1 MSFLE
6 IVLLAVGLSMDSL
19 AVSVTGGALIQN
31 YRHHHM
37 LKIGCVMGIFQAGMT
52 IAGYLAGMSFKKY
65 ITAFDHWIAFLL
77 LLYLG
82 GKMIYESTQEK
93 EEDCRTNPLCY
104 KTLCGLGIATSID
117 ALAVGISLACIE
129 SAIALEALTIGIV
142 TFLFSAFGVYFGNH
156 FSRKIDLK
164 LDLIG
169 GLILIGIGTKIAAG
183 AAAPAGAEQAG
194 AQAPKPCAQTSRG
207 QTALCTQTA
216 AKTRKS
222 TKDISPLCFSLS
234 KSQISILCFVRQH
247 A

>member
-117 ALAVGISLACIE
+117 ALAVGISLACC
-129 SAIALEALTIGIV
+129 LL
-142 TFLFSAFGVYFGNH
+142 Y
-156 FSRKIDLK
+156 
-164 LDLIG
+164 
-169 GLILIGIGTKIAAG
+169 
-183 AAAPAGAEQAG
+183 
-194 AQAPKPCAQTSRG
+194 TSP
-207 QTALCTQTA
+207 
-216 AKTRKS
+216 
-222 TKDISPLCFSLS
+222 SP
-234 KSQISILCFVRQH
+234 RD
-247 A
+247 

>member
-82 GKMIYESTQEK
+82 AVSYTH
-93 EEDCRTNPLCY
+93 L
-104 KTLCGLGIATSID
+104 TLPT
-117 ALAVGISLACIE
+117 
-129 SAIALEALTIGIV
+129 T
-142 TFLFSAFGVYFGNH
+142 
-156 FSRKIDLK
+156 
-164 LDLIG
+164 
-169 GLILIGIGTKIAAG
+169 
-183 AAAPAGAEQAG
+183 
-194 AQAPKPCAQTSRG
+194 
-207 QTALCTQTA
+207 
-216 AKTRKS
+216 
-222 TKDISPLCFSLS
+222 
-234 KSQISILCFVRQH
+234 
-247 A
+247 

>member
-82 GKMIYESTQEK
+82 GKMIYESTQEQ

-117 ALAVGISLACIE
+117 ALAIGISF
-129 SAIALEALTIGIV
+129 ALLGINNYTEILSPILIIGFVSFVMSLIG
-142 TFLFSAFGVYFGNH
+142 LYFGIKCGCGCA
-156 FSRKIDLK
+156 RKLK
-164 LDLIG
+164 AELWGGIILVAIG
-169 GLILIGIGTKIAAG
+169 LKILI
-183 AAAPAGAEQAG
+183 EHLFLQ
-194 AQAPKPCAQTSRG
+194 
-207 QTALCTQTA
+207 
-216 AKTRKS
+216 
-222 TKDISPLCFSLS
+222 
-234 KSQISILCFVRQH
+234 
-247 A
+247 

>member
-117 ALAVGISLACIE
+117 ALAVGIMFAFTYDSLNIYW
-129 SAIALEALTIGIV
+129 AIAIIGLTTFVLSIIGVIV
-142 TFLFSAFGVYFGNH
+142 GNFFGNKYKKK
-156 FSRKIDLK
+156 SEIA
-164 LDLIG
+164 G
-169 GLILIGIGTKIAAG
+169 GIILILIGVKILLEHLG
-183 AAAPAGAEQAG
+183 I
-194 AQAPKPCAQTSRG
+194 
-207 QTALCTQTA
+207 
-216 AKTRKS
+216 
-222 TKDISPLCFSLS
+222 ISF
-234 KSQISILCFVRQH
+234 
-247 A
+247 

>member
-37 LKIGCVMGIFQAGMT
+37 LKIGCVMGVFQAGMT
-52 IAGYLAGMSFKKY
+52 IAGYLAGMSFK
-65 ITAFDHWIAFLL
+65 IAFLL

-82 GKMIYESTQEK
+82 GKMIYESTQEQ

-142 TFLFSAFGVYFGNH
+142 TFLLSAFGVYFGNH
-156 FSRKIDLK
+156 FGRKIDLK

-169 GLILIGIGTKIAAG
+169 GLILIGIGTKILIEHLYFNG
-183 AAAPAGAEQAG
+183 
-194 AQAPKPCAQTSRG
+194 
-207 QTALCTQTA
+207 
-216 AKTRKS
+216 
-222 TKDISPLCFSLS
+222 
-234 KSQISILCFVRQH
+234 
-247 A
+247 

>member
-117 ALAVGISLACIE
+117 ALAVGITFALLPDVNVPLAVC
-129 SAIALEALTIGIV
+129 LIGIT
-142 TFLFSAFGVYFGNH
+142 TFLCSAAGLRVGNLFGLRY
-156 FSRKIDLK
+156 KAKAELA
-164 LDLIG
+164 G
-169 GLILIGIGTKIAAG
+169 GIILILIGLKILLEHLG
-183 AAAPAGAEQAG
+183 V
-194 AQAPKPCAQTSRG
+194 
-207 QTALCTQTA
+207 
-216 AKTRKS
+216 
-222 TKDISPLCFSLS
+222 ISF
-234 KSQISILCFVRQH
+234 
-247 A
+247 

>member
-117 ALAVGISLACIE
+117 ALAVGIS
-129 SAIALEALTIGIV
+129 
-142 TFLFSAFGVYFGNH
+142 AFGVYFGNH

-169 GLILIGIGTKIAAG
+169 GLILIGIGTKILIEHLYFNG
-183 AAAPAGAEQAG
+183 
-194 AQAPKPCAQTSRG
+194 
-207 QTALCTQTA
+207 
-216 AKTRKS
+216 
-222 TKDISPLCFSLS
+222 
-234 KSQISILCFVRQH
+234 
-247 A
+247 